1 MTYKYLVRTGKHY
14 MEYSGH
20 GIYARVCN
28 DGSCLVTSSAS
39 TLLDLP
45 PRTSLVEAAA
55 QLDSVLPQYFQYE
68 LDWSFLLGAPG
79 LSPYPLR
86 AKMLVGYL
94 QRAEHNTSSWGLA
107 MDILDFLSN
116 KNLLSDG
123 APHEGQ

>member
-1 MTYKYLVRTGKHY
+1 MAYTYLVRKGKHF

-20 GIYARVCN
+20 GIYACVRN

-68 LDWSFLLGAPG
+68 LDWSFLLGAPE
-79 LSPYPLR
+79 LSQYPLR
-86 AKMLVGYL
+86 AKMLVNYL
-94 QRAEHNTSSWGLA
+94 QRAEHNSSSWRSA